1 MEHSDFPEKFIPSI
15 QMRRYLDEVGFQ
27 FSDMEKAAIIW
38 NSGINHDRCL
48 QGLKNLSDQTKD
60 EKVRSQI
67 AERMDYERRK
77 FELHMRTGLDIV
89 YLIYDADHSVCG
101 CYRDS
106 GVAFCAAKD
115 LKERCWMEKRKVC
128 GAGERDVK
136 KDDDGSLS
144 VVSFDAMG
152 EIKDVISSEILCLPG
167 AHPDELDNKRFENL
181 FIMLPTPFQKGDI
194 VQNVSDASVGI
205 LCDNKL
211 VQTPSSDYSD
221 IEFRVIS
228 LLTDGTWEHHH
239 INPLYLEKAKIQEIG
254 DVPQYNR
261 AIKTM
266 RSFLLKSPDGTER
279 NVLRACRE
287 YADRN
292 REPDLVAKA
301 DRLDEIIF

>member
-1 MEHSDFPEKFIPSI
+1 
-15 QMRRYLDEVGFQ
+15 
-27 FSDMEKAAIIW
+27 
-38 NSGINHDRCL
+38 
-48 QGLKNLSDQTKD
+48 
-60 EKVRSQI
+60 
-67 AERMDYERRK
+67 
-77 FELHMRTGLDIV
+77 
-89 YLIYDADHSVCG
+89 
-101 CYRDS
+101 
-106 GVAFCAAKD
+106 
-115 LKERCWMEKRKVC
+115 
-128 GAGERDVK
+128 
-136 KDDDGSLS
+136 
-144 VVSFDAMG
+144 
-152 EIKDVISSEILCLPG
+152 
-167 AHPDELDNKRFENL
+167 
-181 FIMLPTPFQKGDI
+181 MLPTPFQKGDI

>member
-1 MEHSDFPEKFIPSI
+1 MNSDFPEKFIPSI
-15 QMRRYLDEVGFQ
+15 QMRRYLDEAGFQ

-48 QGLKNLSDQTKD
+48 DELKKLSDKTRDQKAG
-60 EKVRSQI
+60 SQI

-77 FELHMRTGLDIV
+77 FELHMRAGADIV

-101 CYRDS
+101 CYSDS
-106 GVAFCAAKD
+106 SVAFCAAKD

-136 KDDDGSLS
+136 KDDDGSLA
-144 VVSFDAMG
+144 VVSFDAIG
-152 EIKDVISSEILCLPG
+152 EMMDVISSEILCLPG
-167 AHPDELDNKRFENL
+167 VHPDELDNKRFENL

-205 LCDNKL
+205 LCDNEL

-228 LLTDGTWEHHH
+228 LMKDGAWEHHH
-239 INPLYLEKAKIQEIG
+239 INPLYLEKIETQEIS

-261 AIKTM
+261 AVKAM
-266 RSFLLKSPDGTER
+266 RSFLLKSAGVTEQ
-279 NVLRACRE
+279 NVLHACRE
-287 YADRN
+287 YAARS
-292 REPDLVAKA
+292 RETDLVEEA